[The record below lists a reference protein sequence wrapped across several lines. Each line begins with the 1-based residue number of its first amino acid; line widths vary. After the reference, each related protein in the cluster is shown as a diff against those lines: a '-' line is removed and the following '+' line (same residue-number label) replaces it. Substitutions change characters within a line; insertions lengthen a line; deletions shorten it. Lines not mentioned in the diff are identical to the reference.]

1 MLSHKAVR
9 ELMNILKGR
18 ISKVLSR
25 TKEVPPAEIY
35 CLHEVFNTIDSIILS
50 NKKLTT
56 SKIKKYKKSLK
67 ESLFLIQDS
76 EKTYIKKHIV
86 PTLESVI
93 EEEWSLWVK
102 LVL

>member
-93 EEEWSLWVK
+93 EEEWSL
-102 LVL
+102 